1 MAAKQECVKEM
12 DNGIIL
18 AGLATRRLGSAPLNA
33 FPHSSPL
40 GLNKR
45 LRLASSCCITDKAP
59 PFVKGR
65 GQRGGNVNMTT
76 KQKKQPIY

>member
-18 AGLATRRLGSAPLNA
+18 AGSAPLDA

-45 LRLASSCCITDKAP
+45 LRFASSCCATL
-59 PFVKGR
+59 FVIIPYALQTSSQHR
-65 GQRGGNVNMTT
+65 
-76 KQKKQPIY
+76 I